1 MLDALTLDQLRVL
14 VAVAE
19 TGSFRSAAKRIRRVQ
34 SAVSHAI
41 ATLESQL
48 GVVLFDRSGH
58 RPELTSE
65 GRALLADAKA
75 ILLRIDVMRARARGL
90 GEGVELSVSLV
101 VDTLFPVT
109 ALAHAL
115 REMRAAYPSVAVN
128 LRAAPLG
135 EPLAALRERRCTL
148 AITVGEEFREPR
160 IQLEALSSVPFVAVV
175 AAGHALAAGDNG
187 RGPIDPT
194 VLAEH
199 LQIVLEDPTQQTAGR
214 DFGVLSPG
222 TWRVSGQD
230 MKYALIRE
238 GLGWGRLPL
247 WVVERGIAQGHLKQL
262 DVAALGRH
270 GRVELE
276 AYLAHRSDEPLGP
289 AARALRSGLLAY
301 LHGGDSAAAG

>member
-1 MLDALTLDQLRVL
+1 MLDGVTLDQLRVL

-19 TGSFRSAAKRIRRVQ
+19 TGSFRAAAKRIRRVQ

-48 GVVLFDRSGH
+48 GVTLFDRSRQ
-58 RPELTSE
+58 RPEMTPE
-65 GRALLADAKA
+65 GRALLADARA
-75 ILLRIDVMRARARGL
+75 VLLRMDVMRARARGL
-90 GEGVELSVSLV
+90 GEGVELDVSLV
-101 VDTLFPVT
+101 VDTLFPVK

-115 REMRAAYPSVAVN
+115 ARLRDAYPSVAVH

-135 EPLAALRERRCTL
+135 EPLVALREGRCTL

-160 IQLEALSSVPFVAVV
+160 IELEALTPVPFVAVV
-175 AAGHALAAGDNG
+175 AAQHALADRGDH
-187 RGPIDPT
+187 PAPLDPAD
-194 VLAEH
+194 LAEH
-199 LQIVLEDPTQQTAGR
+199 LQIVLEDATARTAGK

-230 MKYALIRE
+230 IKHAMIRE

-247 WVVERGIAQGHLKQL
+247 WAVEDDLAAGRLHRL

-270 GRVELE
+270 GRVDLE
-276 AYLAHRSDEPLGP
+276 AYLAHRRDQPLGP
-289 AARALRSGLLAY
+289 AARVLRAGLLSHLQGQPA
-301 LHGGDSAAAG
+301 HD

>member
-41 ATLESQL
+41 ATLEAQL
-48 GVVLFDRSGH
+48 GVTLFDRSGQ
-58 RPELTSE
+58 RPVMTPE

-75 ILLRIDVMRARARGL
+75 ILLRMDAMRARARGL

-101 VDTLFPVT
+101 VDTLFPVK
-109 ALAHAL
+109 ALARAL
-115 REMRAAYPSVAVN
+115 GTMHDAYPSVAVH
-128 LRAAPLG
+128 LRTAPLG
-135 EPLAALRERRCTL
+135 EPLAALRDSRCTL
-148 AITVGEEFREPR
+148 AITVGEEFREPQ
-160 IQLEALSSVPFVAVV
+160 IQLEALSPVPFVAVV
-175 AAGHALAAGDNG
+175 AACHPLAD
-187 RGPIDPT
+187 RQGPVDPAE
-194 VLAEH
+194 LAEH
-199 LQIVLEDPTQQTAGR
+199 LQIVLEDATARTAGR

-222 TWRVSGQD
+222 TWRVAGQD
-230 MKYALIRE
+230 IKHVMIAE

-247 WVVERGIAQGHLKQL
+247 WAVEKDLAEGRLRQL

-276 AYLAHRSDEPLGP
+276 SYLAHRHDQPLGP
-289 AARALRSGLLAY
+289 AARVLRTGLLSH
-301 LHGGDSAAAG
+301 LHGAHARD